1 MKSPKLHRIL
11 SFALALCMLCTLL
24 SGLSLTAFAD
34 TYYIV
39 TYSVPTGFLGPD
51 ADRVLAGHSYTLPTG
66 MAAPEGYD
74 FVGWYENPLQNEIAL
89 VDPGDSIKTG
99 LYLPTGDTTLYAC
112 YHRTENIAGYYE
124 KTTGEPPSSGNK
136 YLIVYES
143 ADKNIAF
150 TNKPGTAGT
159 AASHYNTSGNYID
172 VTIVN
177 DQIALTADV
186 EAIALTIRRVS
197 TGHFS
202 VKLPNGKYIAYNSG
216 TDLKLVDTESTNNGI
231 DFDALGYFVWNDLTT
246 TDRIFS
252 YSTRYDTFKFYKD
265 NSDLYLYERHAP
277 RTVDYYTTNPLHE
290 SACPHEHT
298 TLTGAVAA
306 TCTTVGHTGVL
317 TCDDCGVTLQLDS
330 VIPALGHD
338 FDSGVVTAPSAAN
351 NYVGYTTYTCQRPG
365 CGYSYQDNFIGI
377 DYTVTYS
384 VQGTTTTA
392 TVNSYTGTT
401 LPTTATAADGYTFEG
416 WSEQAIATESTSAA
430 ILTGEYHPS
439 ANVTLYAVYSRDVAN
454 SGSSSYV
461 KVASGD
467 PIATNG
473 KYLFVS
479 EPEGGAIAFNAG
491 ASDVSATQNYFAV
504 TLTGN
509 TVTGSNGENLDSA
522 AVTAI
527 RVAGTSDFNLQ
538 LPDQQYIGPTGSS
551 NTGMHPGANAIPL
564 SIAVDQ
570 DGYAVIA
577 NTEIASN
584 LSIRYNST
592 TNIDKFGFY
601 AATRTKPIS
610 LYYKDG
616 SGSST
621 YYTTDPSGST
631 PTVCDHNFV
640 NNECTIC
647 GERFRIRSATLA
659 LNNQIDVA
667 YIAEIPSGFT
677 NVSLNVNGTEITEYQ
692 ESNGYCYFFY
702 TGVNPQCMGDNI
714 SATLNGTYNGTT
726 LTATKDNYSVR
737 QYCVSK
743 LNSSSTSNE
752 LRALVTALLVYGANA
767 QYYTGY
773 KTNSYVT
780 SGDDLVNPINTTFE
794 ELSGFSAS
802 FDGVAAADTYWIS
815 VGLTLTNGVAMNYR
829 FYATNVSDLSVSV
842 ELNDETKIYTADDF
856 TAVDSNVYEI
866 TFDGINAD
874 EFADTVTAYFEQDD
888 EQVGNTLFYSVNA
901 YIQSKQNDTKNKLR
915 MLVRSLSVYGICVE
929 AYKLSLSN

>member
-1 MKSPKLHRIL
+1 
-11 SFALALCMLCTLL
+11 MLCTLL

-34 TYYIV
+34 DVYYTV
-39 TYSVPTGFLGPD
+39 SYSVPTGFLAPD
-51 ADRVLAGHSYTLPTG
+51 PQSILAGHSFTLPTG
-66 MAAPEGYD
+66 MAAPTGYD
-74 FVGWYENPLQNEIAL
+74 FVGWYENPVQNEIAL

-112 YHRTENIAGYYE
+112 YHRTENIDGFYQ
-124 KTTGEPPSSGNK
+124 KTTAEPASSVNK

-150 TNKPGTAGT
+150 TNKPGTAGS
-159 AASHYNTSGNYID
+159 AASHYNTAGDYID
-172 VTIVN
+172 VTIAN
-177 DQIALTADV
+177 NQIAMTSDV

-202 VKLPNGKYIAYNSG
+202 VKLPNGKYIGYNSG
-216 TDLKLVDTESTNNGI
+216 TDLKLYDTEYTNNGI
-231 DFDALGYFVWNDLTT
+231 DFDALGYFVWNDLTS

-252 YSTRYDTFKFYKD
+252 YSSRYDAMKFYKD
-265 NSDLYLYERHAP
+265 DSNLYLYERVAP

-290 SACPHEHT
+290 SECPHEHT

-317 TCDDCGVTLQLDS
+317 TCDDCGVTLQIDS

-365 CGYSYQDNFIGI
+365 CGYSYQDNFTGI

-430 ILTGEYHPS
+430 ILTGEYYPS
-439 ANVTLYAVYSRDVAN
+439 ANVTLYAVYSKDVAN
-454 SGSSSYV
+454 SGSGSYV

-479 EPEGGAIAFNAG
+479 EPDGGAIAFNAG
-491 ASDVSATQNYFAV
+491 AETINAAQNYFAV
-504 TLTGN
+504 TLSGN
-509 TVTGSNGENLDSA
+509 TVTGSNNENLDDA

-527 RVAGTSDFNLQ
+527 RIANTSCYGLQIPNGKYMGT
-538 LPDQQYIGPTGSS
+538 TGS
-551 NTGMHPGANAIPL
+551 TGIVTRNETYPM
-564 SIAVDQ
+564 SISYDQ
-570 DGYAVIA
+570 DGYIEVQ
-577 NTEIASN
+577 NTEGTTLLFRFNHASR
-584 LSIRYNST
+584 SDR
-592 TNIDKFGFY
+592 FGFY
-601 AATRTKPIS
+601 GLTTSTCDPVS

-616 SGSST
+616 SGSYT
-621 YYTTDPSGST
+621 YYTTDPTGST
-631 PTVCDHNFV
+631 PPPSTCNHNFV
-640 NNECTIC
+640 DNVCTIC
-647 GERFRIRSATLA
+647 GERFRIRSATLS
-659 LNNQIDVA
+659 LNNQIDVV
-667 YIAEIPSGFT
+667 YICEIPSGLT
-677 NVSLNVNGTEITEYQ
+677 NVSLTVNGTEIAEYQ
-692 ESNGYCYFFY
+692 EESGYCYFFY
-702 TGVNPQCMGDNI
+702 TGVNPQCMGDNL

-726 LTATKDNYSVR
+726 LTATKATYSVR
-737 QYCVSK
+737 QYCVNRLKDS
-743 LNSSSTSNE
+743 NTSTE
-752 LRALVTALLVYGANA
+752 LRALVTALLMYGTRA
-767 QYYTGY
+767 QQYMGY
-773 KTNSYVT
+773 NTSAYVA
-780 SGDDLVNPINTTFE
+780 SGDDIVNPINTAFTA
-794 ELSGFSAS
+794 LSGYSAS
-802 FDGVAAADTYWIS
+802 FDGDASTGIYWIS

-829 FYATNVSDLSVSV
+829 FYAANTNALTVSV
-842 ELNDETKIYTADDF
+842 ELNGKSKTFTANDF
-856 TAVDSNVYEI
+856 TAVSANVYEI

-874 EFADTVTAYFEQDD
+874 EYADTVTAYFEQDD

-901 YIQSKQNDTKNKLR
+901 YIQSKQNDATSKLKN
-915 MLVRSLSVYGICVE
+915 LVRALSVYGVCVE
-929 AYKLSLSN
+929 AYKASLSN